1 MQNRLDQVE
10 RKSEQLTAFVTDRR
24 RTPARSLTPIALPA
38 FRGKRPPVEGSSLA
52 IRRDETRGSAVA
64 DYLHELRDRV
74 GADEVILWRANPDG
88 AVAAVTW
95 SSAVAAGNGRT
106 PDHDASQPS
115 RGGQAPDGPP
125 CFNRDAWLPLVEW
138 SAKQRLLQCER
149 DGESV
154 AFAVTPIVDDARGY
168 CALSVSSTKSLRAT
182 VDELKS
188 WLPRA
193 GAQAASLADLVHT
206 LRQYE
211 RQVRQANVL
220 VNSAKMFQSKRS
232 VDGLGQTVV
241 RDALQL
247 TAGTTA
253 ALVKWDGDAR
263 VGLVQSVSPGHSME
277 PGQRVFAQSI
287 VGECCAEDQSQT
299 WEDARPLNNAT
310 PIYGPE
316 GAATSLASLM
326 VVTLKQE
333 QRVVGAI
340 VVEGDA
346 PLSLLARDIGPVRTL
361 AAIASASLQ
370 QLWRMEE
377 VHRASITDQLTGLYN
392 RRHFDHQLLRLLSEA
407 DRSGQAVSLI
417 IADADHFKRVND
429 TFGHDAG
436 DAVLVSVAAT
446 VKRAARSDDVCAR
459 YGGEEMAVLLPNT
472 PLIEALE
479 IAERLRRN
487 LAAKPV
493 VHNGSRISVTASFG
507 VSSYPDS
514 VSSHGALFP
523 AADRALYA
531 AKSGGRNCVKSNGA
545 TDELA
550 AASDGAPRVGSQQP
564 WG

>member
-1 MQNRLDQVE
+1 M
-10 RKSEQLTAFVTDRR
+10 
-24 RTPARSLTPIALPA
+24 PA
-38 FRGKRPPVEGSSLA
+38 FRGKRPPVESSSLA
-52 IRRDETRGSAVA
+52 LRRDETRGSAVA
-64 DYLHELRDRV
+64 DYLHELRDRI
-74 GADEVILWRANPDG
+74 GADEVVLWRANPDG

-95 SSAVAAGNGRT
+95 SSAVAAGNGRQ
-106 PDHDASQPS
+106 PGHGASHQPS
-115 RGGQAPDGPP
+115 GGEAREAPDAPP
-125 CFNRDAWLPLVEW
+125 GFNRALWLPLVEW
-138 SAKQRLLQCER
+138 SAKQRLLHCER
-149 DGESV
+149 DDGENV
-154 AFAVTPIVDDARGY
+154 TFAVTPVVDAARGY
-168 CALSVSSTKSLRAT
+168 CALSVSSTTALRAT
-182 VDELKS
+182 AAELKS

-193 GAQAASLADLVHT
+193 GAHAASLADLVHT
-206 LRQYE
+206 LRLYE

-232 VDGLGQTVV
+232 VDGFGQTVV

-263 VGLVQSVSPGHSME
+263 AGLVQSVSPGHSME

-299 WEDARPLNNAT
+299 WEDARRLNDAT

-316 GAATSLASLM
+316 GAATLLASLM

-346 PLSLLARDIGPVRTL
+346 PLSLLARDVGPVRTL

-392 RRHFDHQLLRLLSEA
+392 RRHFDHQLLRLLAEA
-407 DRSGQAVSLI
+407 DRSGQPVSLI

-446 VKRAARSDDVCAR
+446 VRRAARPHDVCAR

-472 PLIEALE
+472 PLIEGLE

-493 VHNGSRISVTASFG
+493 VHNGARISVTASLG

-550 AASDGAPRVGSQQP
+550 ETSQGSPRAGSQHP